1 MIKKEQIKEC
11 EEQRLGRN
19 KDTKVNLTYINSGK
33 YRKKFNYIS
42 NNTKLSR
49 MLYQIAKKSLIHRSG
64 TKYEDM
70 YWIDLD
76 RLAIIARETDA
87 LCEKKITYS
96 ASTEKKIKQYKNL
109 LTLHTHPDSF
119 PPSIDD
125 LNSNFYH
132 NYVAGIVLCHNG
144 KIYMYSAN
152 EEINKNYY
160 ELLVE
165 SYIKNGYNEDR
176 AQVLAL
182 SEIQMNFDI
191 DFKEVIAE

>member
-1 MIKKEQIKEC
+1 MYKRQVYEDTGYVIDTHTGVASC
-11 EEQRLGRN
+11 VYRN
-19 KDTKVNLTYINSGK
+19 YAKTTGDTKKTVI
-33 YRKKFNYIS
+33 
-42 NNTKLSR
+42 
-49 MLYQIAKKSLIHRSG
+49 
-64 TKYEDM
+64 
-70 YWIDLD
+70 
-76 RLAIIARETDA
+76 
-87 LCEKKITYS
+87 
-96 ASTEKKIKQYKNL
+96 ASTASPYKFSRSVVEAIEGPGNSDDEF
-109 LTLHTHPDSF
+109 TSVSYTHLDV
-119 PPSIDD
+119 
-125 LNSNFYH
+125 YKRQ
-132 NYVAGIVLCHNG
+132 VLCHNG